1 MIFNIKIKS
10 TFYQDIPEILKDFE
24 YLNNLCRRNDISLF
38 NLSETSNLKK
48 ISNFKYLNPDQINFR

>member
-24 YLNNLCRRNDISLF
+24 YLNNLCRRNDINLF